1 MDFVEIK
8 NLARTFKAEDDQA
21 LIQQV
26 FKLKQQGVGL
36 LGLIYFVQM
45 NQRLPLSEAKTK
57 TLNFSFW
64 RAEERLGVEESY
76 QTIMHD
82 FKGHSFNERGFNEHN
97 FIEHNFIKQDE
108 LQHYRTVLYY
118 SEHHFFRFSDEC
130 AMS

>member
-1 MDFVEIK
+1 MK
-8 NLARTFKAEDDQA
+8 A

-64 RAEERLGVEESY
+64 RAEERLVVEESY
-76 QTIMHD
+76 QTLMHD
-82 FKGHSFNERGFNEHN
+82 FKGYSFNEHRF
-97 FIEHNFIKQDE
+97 KQ
-108 LQHYRTVLYY
+108 
-118 SEHHFFRFSDEC
+118 
-130 AMS
+130 A